1 MALKLAGVCR
11 EFGTLDEELMHDW
24 QLCFSTK
31 GPSRLTVGDAQQVEL
46 PIHAYALLATH
57 LFVHCDQYY
66 GALAIKSRLN
76 DAFVLQ
82 GTRSGN

>member
-1 MALKLAGVCR
+1 MENNYGTELAGVCR
-11 EFGTLDEELMHDW
+11 EFGTLDEELMHD
-24 QLCFSTK
+24 
-31 GPSRLTVGDAQQVEL
+31 SRLTVGDAQQVEV
-46 PIHAYALLATH
+46 PIHAYGLLAAH
-57 LFVHCDQYY
+57 LFVHCDQHY